1 MIRLE
6 DVWYFHGKSPIIK
19 GISLTLSDSVTYVIG
34 QNASGKTTLLK
45 LMSLIIPPTK
55 GEVLYNG
62 ENPWRSGKLLKL
74 RKSIAYVHE
83 KPILLRGT
91 VVDNV
96 ALPLILRGI
105 PKNEAAERAR
115 DILREFGLENIENKR
130 RKDISS
136 GQAQLVSLCRVF
148 VLDDLE
154 YIFLDE
160 PTSMLDIENRRRVI
174 DFIRRKHTKK
184 VIATRDLALPLQL
197 PGRVMLIDAGELK
210 GNITLEEYRTRF
222 LSYIY

>member
-115 DILREFGLENIENKR
+115 DILREFGLEDIENKR

>member
-1 MIRLE
+1 M
-6 DVWYFHGKSPIIK
+6 
-19 GISLTLSDSVTYVIG
+19 SLTLSDSVTYVIG

-174 DFIRRKHTKK
+174 DFIQRKHAKK

>member
-197 PGRVMLIDAGELK
+197 PGRVMLIDAGELR